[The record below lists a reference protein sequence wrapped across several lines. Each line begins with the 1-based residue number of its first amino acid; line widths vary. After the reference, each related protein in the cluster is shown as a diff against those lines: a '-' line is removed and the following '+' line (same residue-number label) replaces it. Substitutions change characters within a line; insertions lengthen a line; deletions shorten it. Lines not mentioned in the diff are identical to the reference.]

1 MQKMQN
7 RRLLFGVIIKILLF
21 IGVIILALVL
31 INSLFIAKEKK
42 SVLNDEIKVIAEIDL
57 ADMQNGQVRK
67 IRWKNREVA
76 VLLRQ
81 FSEQLLE
88 SPITDKVENTHSS
101 INTQTRSIK
110 QEYFVYF
117 NMGDS
122 KNCPLHYAAGVLKDI
137 CSSNRF
143 NEAGMDINGNLQ
155 AYKIEIPPHYFEENR
170 VIFGKWNP

>member
-143 NEAGMDINGNLQ
+143 NEAGMDINGNLK